1 MAIKDLIVLN
11 ETDSKLEAQ
20 QGTDTARIKG
30 TSRTVLDVVSDDEVS
45 VLKVNSSG
53 SEVVMGGP
61 VTMSGDMSGSLP
73 TASMG
78 HAKAAVFTGDGS
90 ELTGIITPDTVSS
103 SLQLSDVISGSWQT
117 ELSSS
122 DLVFV
127 DGGIS
132 GSGVSTGSFGR
143 FIAVDTF
150 AGEGTQL
157 SNVPFNGIVSSS
169 TQIGQD
175 TSGSFLGQLSGTAPA
190 QTFIG
195 GGVSASLNS
204 SSSLHSVVASFEGDA
219 SQLTGLDLPHGL
231 ISSSA
236 QLPDVSGSYVGLF
249 VSGSVIELNKGLK
262 AAGSGGVSGS
272 NAGPGGQKAIF
283 SGFNNNE
290 IQHVTISTLGNTAD
304 FGDLTETL
312 RYGGVISNGSNDRGI
327 IAGDYPSTKTIN
339 YVTIS
344 INANA
349 EDFGDLSNFHSDSR
363 HGAKNSISNGTNERG
378 IFTGGV
384 YPNYGAD
391 IHQFITISTLGNGKL
406 FGNLETTMFNIGAHG
421 TSNETGERG
430 IIDVRQVMEY
440 ITISTLGDS
449 AFFGNHLEDGTTGGF
464 GRIGHTSNGTDNRAV
479 RGGTAST
486 TIAFHTLSTNSDSL
500 DFGDFTESFGK
511 GNTGTSN
518 STDQRGLFTQG
529 DSTDTMNYL
538 TINTLG
544 NALDFGNFE
553 AGYGGAMAA
562 SNAGATQHVSELS
575 EITSSTFVGDGAGL
589 TFDLPLGAVSSSRD
603 IGHHV
608 SNSLHAPMGVAVN
621 NLVAWW
627 EMGENIEI
635 SGTVGDP
642 QAKVIRVFD
651 SSGNG
656 NHLIASGSISGSNII
671 TGYTPSGSTY
681 HNNYTGSYRAL
692 QFDRTDQFLQT
703 EKPFDVFL
711 RPQFTLSFWFNGDL
725 SGYTQQQVFFQN
737 GVLDVNAYAQYFNTQ
752 VHGISLQAQ
761 HVVGIKHPKWQ
772 NYVITCDRDK
782 RQINLHANNNG
793 NVASASIE
801 GQAPTSKY
809 YHGTN
814 QSGST
819 FSDSY
824 YWSHNDDPTPFY
836 GRAASPFRIG
846 ANANLSKLVTGSFD
860 DIMIYDKVLSLE
872 EITTLYNYGTGS
884 HPNAI
889 SSSHMDSVQTEMFVG
904 GGVTTGYSFNNSL
917 SSSAGGDRVLI
928 AGGTNSSDTDT
939 DTIEHI
945 TVSTPGNAV
954 DFGNRT
960 EGKYNITAL
969 SNGLRQR
976 GLFAGG
982 FDGSDGSNVIDFV
995 TIDTTGNATDFGDL
1009 TAAGYA
1015 GDGMSNGPDDR
1026 GVIIVGEANGDALD
1040 FVTIS
1045 TAGNA
1050 VAFGN
1055 TLSSA
1060 ARTAGATDNATN
1072 QRGIIAGG
1080 TPAQD
1085 VIEFITISTLGGGSQ
1100 FGDLSQNT
1108 TGAKGHSNKQN
1119 ERAVF
1124 AGGTTNTIEF
1134 VTMNVLGNS
1143 VDFGDMTQLKTSEDQ
1158 TAGSSNAINE
1168 RGIMVASTTTA
1179 HSIENIT
1186 ISTPSNALVFGSLA
1200 EAREATAATSNA
1212 TPTRTINSSF
1222 SEITADRVSGVGTAI
1237 TNHVPANLVTSSAQ
1251 LASEITGS
1259 VGRFEST
1266 YSPYSVETYQG
1277 TATGSTNMPFTASAA
1292 MKNEQSVRFDNNG
1305 GIGITGSLIAP
1316 MSESQTWTWSHW
1328 LRQTKGSHENG
1339 TDNIVM
1345 EYNHNH
1351 AGGGGIHNLIWRLR
1365 GNSHLCSVIVP
1376 NEDGDGSTTVSLDF
1390 TDEKTFLRTF
1400 GYTWNNHV
1408 LTYEQSS
1415 SKVVDAVSG
1424 STPHLY
1430 SLFLN
1435 GNMMT
1440 TRSVATEY
1448 RNPMAI
1454 SASDISFDPARE
1466 GPIRIG
1472 ERSPVGANWQGY
1484 FNHSTFWDTAVSES
1498 ALRYLWN
1505 SGMAADPLVNS
1516 SPYNS
1521 SANLVGHYRYGD
1533 TQNGVSASLEGNAWH
1548 FGNLASGSGN
1558 GYVNTWAS
1566 ASFHQASPANRID
1579 FDAPPKNDR
1588 FLTARYPV
1596 ALSGSQDATI
1606 AFWARTGTTGKKVEY
1621 LIGNAA
1627 EQGFEIRK
1635 GGDDAN
1641 FRFAVLTGSSANA
1654 TSSFET
1660 HHAIPDNNSEGTSSG
1675 FAHYALTYDGDGA
1688 LTGYV
1693 QGSGSALTRNGTATA
1708 SLSFDTGSFKFANTA
1723 GTGILNIGRKTRHS
1737 GSAWLGSI
1745 HEVAIWTSSLSAD
1758 AIADLAK
1765 GPFDLGT
1772 KTTTNYNATS
1782 SLVTYF
1788 SMTSGSFNGG
1798 S

>member
-30 TSRTVLDVVSDDEVS
+30 TSRTVLDIVSDDEVS

-61 VTMSGDMSGSLP
+61 VTMSGDISGSLP

-103 SLQLSDVISGSWQT
+103 SLQLADVISGSWQT

-219 SQLTGLDLPHGL
+219 SQLTGMDLPHGL

-290 IQHVTISTLGNTAD
+290 IQHVTISTLGDTAD

-327 IAGDYPSTKTIN
+327 IAGDYPSTNTIN

-349 EDFGDLSNFHSDSR
+349 QDFGDLGSFNNDSR

-391 IHQFITISTLGNGKL
+391 IHQFITISTLGNAKL

-421 TSNETGERG
+421 TSNQTNERG

-479 RGGTAST
+479 RGGTNST
-486 TIAFHTLSTNSDSL
+486 TIAYHTLATNSDSL
-500 DFGDFTESFGK
+500 DFGDFTETFGT
-511 GNTGTSN
+511 GNTATSN
-518 STDQRGLFTQG
+518 TTDQRGLFTQG
-529 DSTDTMNYL
+529 NSTDTMNYL
-538 TINTLG
+538 TINTLA

-553 AGYGGAMAA
+553 AGYGGHMAA

-608 SNSLHAPMGVAVN
+608 SNSLHSPMGVAVN

-656 NHLIASGSISGSNII
+656 NHLIASGSISGSNIV
-671 TGYTPSGSTY
+671 TSYTPSGSTY

-692 QFDRTDQFLQT
+692 EFDRTDQFLQT

-711 RPQFTLSFWFNGDL
+711 KPQFTISFWFRGNLG
-725 SGYTQQQVFFQN
+725 GYTQQQVFFQN
-737 GVLDVNAYAQYFNTQ
+737 GVMDINAYANYFNTT
-752 VHGISLQAQ
+752 VHGITLQSQ
-761 HVVGIKHPKWQ
+761 QVTGISYPKWQ
-772 NYVITCDRDK
+772 HFVITCDRDT
-782 RQINLHANNNG
+782 RQINLHGNNQG

-801 GQAPTSKY
+801 GQAPTGKY

-819 FSDSY
+819 LYDR
-824 YWSHNDDPTPFY
+824 YWPQNDDPTPIY
-836 GRAASPFRIG
+836 GNAANPFRIG
-846 ANANLSKLVTGSFD
+846 ANATLSKLITGSFD
-860 DIMIYDKVLSLE
+860 DIAIYDKVLSLE

-945 TVSTPGNAV
+945 TVSTPGNAI

-960 EGKYNITAL
+960 EGKYNISAL

-1124 AGGTTNTIEF
+1124 AGGATNTIEF

-1186 ISTPSNALVFGSLA
+1186 ISTPSNALIFGSLA

-1222 SEITADRVSGVGTAI
+1222 PEITADRVSGVGTAI

-1251 LASEITGS
+1251 LASEISGS

-1266 YSPYSVETYQG
+1266 YSPYSVEMYQG
-1277 TATGSTNMPFTASAA
+1277 TATGSTDMPFTASAA
-1292 MKNEQSVRFDNNG
+1292 MKNERSVRFNNNG
-1305 GIGITGSLIAP
+1305 SIGITGSLMAP

-1328 LRQTKGSHENG
+1328 LRQTKNTFENS
-1339 TDNIVM
+1339 TDNVIQ
-1345 EYNHNH
+1345 EYNHTMNSNYYN
-1351 AGGGGIHNLIWRLR
+1351 GIWRLR
-1365 GNSHLCSVIVP
+1365 QNSHLFRVITP
-1376 NEDGDGSTTVSLDF
+1376 KFDDSGTDTVSLDF
-1390 TDEKTFLRTF
+1390 TNEKTFLRTF
-1400 GYTWNNHV
+1400 GYQWNHHV
-1408 LTYEQSS
+1408 VTYEQSS

-1430 SLFLN
+1430 SMYLN
-1435 GNMMT
+1435 GNLMT
-1440 TRSVATEY
+1440 TRSVSLEY
-1448 RNPMAI
+1448 RHPMGI
-1454 SASDISFDPARE
+1454 SASHSDRDPGRD

-1472 ERSPVGANWQGY
+1472 ERSPAGSNWQGY
-1484 FNHSTFWDTAVSES
+1484 FNHSAYWDTALSAS

-1505 SGMAADPLVNS
+1505 AGIAADPLVNS
-1516 SPYNS
+1516 PSYNAA
-1521 SANLVGHYRYGD
+1521 ANLVGYYRYGD
-1533 TQNGVSASLEGNAWH
+1533 TQNGVSASHDGSAWH

-1558 GYVNTWAS
+1558 GYENTWAS
-1566 ASFHQASPANRID
+1566 ASFQGTSDSSNRID

-1588 FLTARYPV
+1588 FLTARYPE

-1641 FRFAVLTGSSANA
+1641 FRFAVLTGSSAHA

-1693 QGSGSALTRNGTATA
+1693 QGSGSALTRTGTATA
-1708 SLSFDTGSFKFANTA
+1708 SLSFDTGSFKFADTA
-1723 GTGILNIGRKTRHS
+1723 GTGILNIGRKSRHS
-1737 GSAWLGSI
+1737 GSTWLGSI